1 MGAQLTIERVSG
13 ERSVLDHDLIA
24 LPLRR
29 CARHDVTEGHEDAV
43 AAPLYLLNLMLE
55 GDRKAELVGS
65 LLPDHP
71 LGVGQ
76 LLGELRVDRD
86 ERDMPAFARGELGE
100 LRRGMPARAVVD
112 DDHELWPFC
121 HDLAGLDIG
130 VEMYGNTEP
139 LQLLPPPVHD
149 TNEVLA
155 PARAGGDQHLPA
167 QLAGRL
173 EEHNLM

>member
-13 ERSVLDHDLIA
+13 ERAVLDHDLIA

-29 CARHDVTEGHEDAV
+29 CARHDVAEGREDAV

-86 ERDMPAFARGELGE
+86 ERDMAALARGELGE
-100 LRRGMPARAVVD
+100 LRRGMPAGAVVD
-112 DDHELWPFC
+112 DDLGAERDISCERIPYRGAMLRPVDPVDVRHAARRDDHERRAF
-121 HDLAGLDIG
+121 
-130 VEMYGNTEP
+130 
-139 LQLLPPPVHD
+139 LP
-149 TNEVLA
+149 
-155 PARAGGDQHLPA
+155 
-167 QLAGRL
+167 
-173 EEHNLM
+173 

>member
-24 LPLRR
+24 LPLHR
-29 CARHDVTEGHEDAV
+29 CARHDVTEGREDAV

-86 ERDMPAFARGELGE
+86 ERDMAALARAELGD
-100 LRRGMPARAVVD
+100 LWRGMPAGAVVD
-112 DDHELWPFC
+112 DDLGAER
-121 HDLAGLDIG
+121 DISCERIPYRG
-130 VEMYGNTEP
+130 AMLRPRDPIDVWR
-139 LQLLPPPVHD
+139 PPVA
-149 TNEVLA
+149 TITRSGLSA
-155 PARAGGDQHLPA
+155 MTSSAST
-167 QLAGRL
+167 
-173 EEHNLM
+173 